1 METIIF
7 IAILVIILFN
17 FLFERLLDY
26 LNLRNAR
33 TDLPVEAEGI
43 YDAGRYKKSQEYFK
57 TNLAFSIIA
66 STIQLIALLLVL
78 FLGGFSLVDKFA
90 RTFTQNPVLLALIF
104 FGVTALIIDLFGT
117 IFSLYHTFEIEE
129 RFGFNKTTLKT
140 FFLDKVKGYVLTAI
154 IGGGLLALV
163 VWIYE
168 WSGGYFWLL
177 AWAVMSLFT
186 ILATMFFASLIL
198 PLFNKLTP
206 LGEGDLRTAIE
217 SYCQKVGFKLDNL
230 FVMDGSKR
238 SSKANA
244 FFSGLGTRKK
254 IVLFDTL
261 VEKHTTEELVGV
273 LAHEVGH
280 YKKKHTLMGVALG
293 ILETGLM
300 LFILSLFLNNPVLSG
315 ALGAKEASFHMGLLA
330 FMLLYSPLS
339 LLLSILTNIISRRNE
354 YEADRYA
361 AETFAAQPLQVAL
374 KKLSVDTLSNLTPHP
389 AYVFVHYSHPPVL
402 DRLKALEKLQTK

>member
-7 IAILVIILFN
+7 IAIVVIILFN

-43 YDAGRYKKSQEYFK
+43 YNAGRYKKSQEYFK
-57 TNLAFSIIA
+57 TNLTFSIIV

-90 RTFTQNPVLLALIF
+90 RTFTQNPILLALIF
-104 FGVTALIIDLFGT
+104 FGVTTLIIDLFGT

-129 RFGFNKTTLKT
+129 QFGFNKTTMKT
-140 FFLDKVKGYVLTAI
+140 FFLDKVKGYVLSAI

-177 AWAVMSLFT
+177 AWGVMSLFT

-217 SYCQKVGFKLDNL
+217 TYCQKVGFKLDNL

-244 FFSGLGTRKK
+244 FFSGLGTRKR
-254 IVLFDTL
+254 LFFSTLWWKSTLPKSWWGCWPMKWVIIKRDT
-261 VEKHTTEELVGV
+261 
-273 LAHEVGH
+273 
-280 YKKKHTLMGVALG
+280 
-293 ILETGLM
+293 
-300 LFILSLFLNNPVLSG
+300 P
-315 ALGAKEASFHMGLLA
+315 
-330 FMLLYSPLS
+330 
-339 LLLSILTNIISRRNE
+339 
-354 YEADRYA
+354 
-361 AETFAAQPLQVAL
+361 
-374 KKLSVDTLSNLTPHP
+374 
-389 AYVFVHYSHPPVL
+389 
-402 DRLKALEKLQTK
+402 

>member
-7 IAILVIILFN
+7 IAIVVIILFN

-43 YDAGRYKKSQEYFK
+43 YNAGRYKKSQEYFK
-57 TNLAFSIIA
+57 TNLTFSIIV

-90 RTFTQNPVLLALIF
+90 RTFTQNPILLALIF
-104 FGVTALIIDLFGT
+104 FGVTTLIIDLFGT

-129 RFGFNKTTLKT
+129 QFGFNKTTMKT
-140 FFLDKVKGYVLTAI
+140 FFLDKVKGYVLSAI

-177 AWAVMSLFT
+177 AWGVMSLFT

-217 SYCQKVGFKLDNL
+217 TYCQKVGFKLDNL

-280 YKKKHTLMGVALG
+280 YKKRHTLMGVALG

-300 LFILSLFLNNPVLSG
+300 FFILSLFLNNPVLSG

-339 LLLSILTNIISRRNE
+339 LLLSVLTNILSRRNE

-361 AETFAAQPLQVAL
+361 AETFSAQPLQVAL

-402 DRLKALEKLQTK
+402 DRLRALEKLQTK